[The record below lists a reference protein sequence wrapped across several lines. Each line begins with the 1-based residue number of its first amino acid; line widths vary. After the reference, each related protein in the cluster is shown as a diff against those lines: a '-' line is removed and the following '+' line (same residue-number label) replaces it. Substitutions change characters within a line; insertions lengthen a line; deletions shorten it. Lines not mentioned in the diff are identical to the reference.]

1 MTYVAG
7 FVVALPEGKRQA
19 YIDVA
24 TEGVPLFREYGAKR
38 QVEAWDDDVQEGKL
52 TDFRRAVKA
61 TPDEKIVF
69 SWHEYESKAAADAAN
84 GKIMADPRMEEM
96 GRNMPFEGQRMI
108 YGGFDGIL
116 ERGSRGKSSYIDGS
130 LVPTPADSRATYTAY
145 AEKVADIL
153 MEHGATR
160 IVDAWS
166 DNVPD
171 GKVTDFRRSVNAEPG
186 EAVVFSW
193 VEWPSKTVRDAAWQK
208 IFSDPRMHE
217 GNPPQDES
225 RRVSGGFV
233 PVMDA

>member
-7 FVVALPEGKRQA
+7 FVVAVPEDKRQA
-19 YIDVA
+19 YVSVA
-24 TEGVPLFREYGAKR
+24 EGGIELFREFGAQR

-61 TPDEKIVF
+61 TPEEKIVF
-69 SWHEYESKAAADAAN
+69 SWHEYESKTAAESAN
-84 GKIMADPRMEEM
+84 EKIMADPRMEEM
-96 GRNMPFEGQRMI
+96 GRNMPFDGQRMI
-108 YGGFDGIL
+108 YGGFEGII
-116 ERGSRGKSSYIDGS
+116 EKGKRGKASYIDGS
-130 LVPTPADSRATYTAY
+130 LVPTPGDSRPAYLAY

-160 IVDAWS
+160 VVDAWS

-171 GKVTDFRRSVNAEPG
+171 GKVTDFRRSVAAKDG

-193 VEWPSKTVRDAAWQK
+193 VEWPSKAVRDAAWQK
-208 IFSDPRMHE
+208 IFTDPRMHE

-233 PVMDA
+233 PIMDA

>member
-7 FVVALPEGKRQA
+7 FVVAVPEGKRQA

-24 TEGVPLFREYGAKR
+24 TEGVPLFREHGAKR

-96 GRNMPFEGQRMI
+96 GRNMPFDGQRMI

-130 LVPTPADSRATYTAY
+130 LVPTPVDSRATYTAY

-171 GKVTDFRRSVNAEPG
+171 GKLTDFRRSVNAEPG

-193 VEWPSKTVRDAAWQK
+193 VEWPSKAVRDAAWQK
-208 IFSDPRMHE
+208 IFTDPRMHE